1 MDTQNLLL
9 RLGVSLAIGILFGLE
24 RGWTLRAPET
34 QDRASGI
41 RSFALA
47 GLIGG
52 ISASLGL
59 TLGVGFSAVAF
70 LGFAAVFAAFQWR
83 ESQTSLD
90 FSATTA
96 LAGILAFLLGATAA
110 TGDIQVAVSAAI
122 VSVGLLALRQVLHL
136 WIATLTQVE
145 VRDGLILLA
154 MAFLLLP
161 LLSDQPVDPW
171 SLLNLREIW
180 IVTTLI
186 AGVSFLGYVAVRSLG
201 PRWGILITAA
211 AGGLASSTATTL
223 SLARLTRGAAPARL
237 LVAGMLVAAA
247 VMVARVVVIAGVLQP
262 ALLPFLAPP
271 MAAGFATYLGV
282 AAWLARTTTAPARP
296 DLGIRSPLDLMGALR
311 MAVLL
316 TFVILASGL
325 AHRYFGSAGLYV
337 VAAISGLADVDAI
350 TISTARMTS
359 DPQNLAQV
367 ILLAVA
373 VNSASKA
380 VLASSIGRK
389 VVGFGFLW
397 PSLAGIAV
405 GAGVFWLV

>member
-1 MDTQNLLL
+1 MDHQDLLL
-9 RLGVSLAIGILFGLE
+9 RLGVALAIGILFGIE

-52 ISASLGL
+52 VSAVLGQ
-59 TLGVGFSAVAF
+59 TLGVAFSATAF
-70 LGFAAVFAAFQWR
+70 LGFAAVFATFQWR
-83 ESQTSLD
+83 ESQTSRD
-90 FSATTA
+90 WSATTA
-96 LAGILAFLLGATAA
+96 LAGILAFLLGAMAA

-122 VSVGLLALRQVLHL
+122 VSVALLALREVLHIWL
-136 WIATLTQVE
+136 ATLTQVE

-161 LLSDQPVDPW
+161 LLSDQPIDPW
-171 SLLNLREIW
+171 GLLNLREIW
-180 IVTTLI
+180 ILTTSI

-223 SLARLTRGAAPARL
+223 SLARLARGAAPARL
-237 LVAGMLVAAA
+237 LVAGMLVAGS
-247 VMVARVVVIAGVLQP
+247 VMLARVVVIAGFLQP
-262 ALLPFLAPP
+262 DLLPYLLGPIG
-271 MAAGFATYLGV
+271 AGFATYLAI

-296 DLGIRSPLDLMGALR
+296 DLGIRSPLDLIGALR
-311 MAVLL
+311 MALLL
-316 TFVILASGL
+316 TVVILVSGL
-325 AHRYFGSAGLYV
+325 AHRSFGSAGLYI

-350 TISTARMTS
+350 TISTARMTAN
-359 DPQNLAQV
+359 PQNLAQV

-380 VLASSIGRK
+380 VLASSIGRN

-405 GAGVFWLV
+405 GGAVFWLL